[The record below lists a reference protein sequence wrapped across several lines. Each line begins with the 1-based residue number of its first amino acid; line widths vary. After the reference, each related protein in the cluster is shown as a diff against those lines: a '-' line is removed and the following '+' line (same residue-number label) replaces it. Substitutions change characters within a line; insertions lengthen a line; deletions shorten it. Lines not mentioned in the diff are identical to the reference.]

1 MTLMPELKQELIAVA
16 ERRIDAPRRRRRTS
30 AVGNRAA
37 ALAAAGAIVV
47 ASGAVAAATHVFD
60 PAGSDRTPTIEGRSM
75 LARTQTTRGEIA
87 VLLYRNRSGQ
97 QCMAAGRPIGDTV
110 AAATPGRVRELPL
123 TQVGQCDLRPAPV
136 AAGVIHSREETVV
149 YGLTAD
155 DVTTITVEAAGA
167 EHDAPPAADHAFIVA
182 IPNAVSGAVTV
193 TVTHANGIKE
203 PVRVADLPS
212 FDHINDLARRHQP
225 PPTATN
231 P

>member
-1 MTLMPELKQELIAVA
+1 
-16 ERRIDAPRRRRRTS
+16 
-30 AVGNRAA
+30 
-37 ALAAAGAIVV
+37 
-47 ASGAVAAATHVFD
+47 
-60 PAGSDRTPTIEGRSM
+60 
-75 LARTQTTRGEIA
+75 
-87 VLLYRNRSGQ
+87 
-97 QCMAAGRPIGDTV
+97 MAAGRPIGDTV